1 MWEISSPR
9 TATRGCNVFADGKTR
24 ARRLRAVKFSIWKM
38 AHRDNHKNN
47 NSQCKEEIKLHHS
60 LLSSFA
66 RSCDLLSATFLK
78 PSRSALFQMKV
89 VPENCPLVQ
98 HHIVLWCSTIMYWL
112 QMTDTLGFES
122 SNWPLARG
130 RLPRSTGTSTAGT
143 LFSPLVRVRV
153 ISRTRTWCPTPPPAA
168 PPTTNR
174 VQARLRP

>member
-1 MWEISSPR
+1 MAKP
-9 TATRGCNVFADGKTR
+9 ALVDCG
-24 ARRLRAVKFSIWKM
+24 AVKFSIWKM
-38 AHRDNHKNN
+38 AHRDNQKNN
-47 NSQCKEEIKLHHS
+47 NSQCKEKIKLHHS
-60 LLSSFA
+60 LLSYFA
-66 RSCDLLSATFLK
+66 RSCDLLSATFVK
-78 PSRSALFQMKV
+78 PSHSALFQMKV

-143 LFSPLVRVRV
+143 LFSRLVRVRV